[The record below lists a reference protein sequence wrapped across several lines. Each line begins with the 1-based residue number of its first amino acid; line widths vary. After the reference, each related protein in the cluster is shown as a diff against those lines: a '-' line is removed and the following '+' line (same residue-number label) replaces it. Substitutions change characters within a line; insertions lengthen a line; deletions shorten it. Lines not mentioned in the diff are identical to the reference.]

1 MDNSTR
7 HNIFFNDLNFII
19 RNANHFHLYL
29 SLCNDDSYIQ
39 QCHNKILNE
48 YNEAVKWLSIPADNR
63 FLLSF
68 VENNIDSSKVTI
80 LSGLKDNKNINQL
93 LAVMNMA
100 RSSFY
105 KLNLPII
112 LWVNSDLIFKFIRI
126 TPDFYNCTSSI
137 HLEKLS

>member
-1 MDNSTR
+1 MNNLKRDS
-7 HNIFFNDLNFII
+7 IFFKDLNFII
-19 RNANHFHLYL
+19 KNCNNFQLYL
-29 SLCNDDSYIQ
+29 SLCNDNSYIQ

-48 YNEAVKWLSIPADNR
+48 YSKTVKWLSIPADHR

-112 LWVNSDLIFKFIRI
+112 LWVNSDLIFKFISI
-126 TPDFYNCTSSI
+126 APDFYNCTSSI
-137 HLEKLS
+137 HLEKWS